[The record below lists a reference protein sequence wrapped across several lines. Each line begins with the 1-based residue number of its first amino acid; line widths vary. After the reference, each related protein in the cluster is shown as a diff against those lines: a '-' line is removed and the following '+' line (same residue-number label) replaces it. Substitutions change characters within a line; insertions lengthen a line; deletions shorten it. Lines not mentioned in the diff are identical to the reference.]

1 MDKLLDIVEK
11 YPDKDIVMDLPEG
24 VALDWRNVAS
34 CAAQLKNGE
43 LYIRMHKLVTILNV
57 AKAKEYNLKFFYSEP
72 VKTFYDMYALK
83 KLGVSYVY
91 VDAPLFFQM
100 DEVKKV
106 GIPLR
111 LVPNRCYVAGTIP
124 KADGLHGCWVR
135 PEKLDLYEKYAD
147 IVEFHNISEKQE
159 LALYKVYIEDKAW
172 PGSMNM
178 IFHGFN
184 LNMDNRLV
192 YEGLDEARL
201 NCGQKC
207 ETTKPYCH
215 LCDKVKLFET
225 VGREWAN
232 EEIKKQEE

>member
-1 MDKLLDIVEK
+1 
-11 YPDKDIVMDLPEG
+11 
-24 VALDWRNVAS
+24 
-34 CAAQLKNGE
+34 
-43 LYIRMHKLVTILNV
+43 
-57 AKAKEYNLKFFYSEP
+57 
-72 VKTFYDMYALK
+72 
-83 KLGVSYVY
+83 
-91 VDAPLFFQM
+91 
-100 DEVKKV
+100 
-106 GIPLR
+106 
-111 LVPNRCYVAGTIP
+111 
-124 KADGLHGCWVR
+124 
-135 PEKLDLYEKYAD
+135 
-147 IVEFHNISEKQE
+147 